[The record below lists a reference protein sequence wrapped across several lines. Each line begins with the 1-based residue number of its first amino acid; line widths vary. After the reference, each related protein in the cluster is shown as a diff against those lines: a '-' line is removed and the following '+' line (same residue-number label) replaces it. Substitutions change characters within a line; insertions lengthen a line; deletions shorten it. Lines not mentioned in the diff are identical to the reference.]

1 MTWKPKAGRRGRSS
15 VTQRLKTK
23 SQQPQLVWQGT
34 SGAAPP
40 LLPALHCCHL
50 WDGLNVKPVS
60 LAASGWWRIKP
71 HPSEWRQPHSSLQI
85 SSFVKALLENHGFFT
100 KNKQGYDRRSNC
112 CRRSGENERTRTE
125 EKLHEASNLLTHQHE
140 HVQQAATHLH
150 WLLVSSS
157 SPQPYFAFSQPVSA
171 PLHSFLVQ
179 RLFNVITFSKRP
191 LRRRGGNVPTLFDFW
206 SGLSNSPVAW
216 FTTYEAVVWLSV
228 DLRGTYL

>member
-71 HPSEWRQPHSSLQI
+71 HPSERRQPHSSLQI

-100 KNKQGYDRRSNC
+100 QNKQGYDRRSNC
-112 CRRSGENERTRTE
+112 CRRSGENVDSILKRLQKELELKPWTC
-125 EKLHEASNLLTHQHE
+125 SLTSMNISSKQRP
-140 HVQQAATHLH
+140 TYTD
-150 WLLVSSS
+150 SS
-157 SPQPYFAFSQPVSA
+157 SPVRVLAHTLPFLSLFL
-171 PLHSFLVQ
+171 LHS
-179 RLFNVITFSKRP
+179 
-191 LRRRGGNVPTLFDFW
+191 TLFLFRDY
-206 SGLSNSPVAW
+206 STLLLSPKGHWGGAVGMCRLSLI
-216 FTTYEAVVWLSV
+216 FEAVWVIHQWHGSLHMK
-228 DLRGTYL
+228 L